1 MSLIKLEHGFRR
13 ISARIPNTLPEGHE
27 DNDVP
32 TFWLLLYSP
41 KLLQN
46 YIYISTYI
54 IYIIYIYVS
63 QSPVR
68 IVGALV
74 AQGRDFVCSGP
85 YF

>member
-1 MSLIKLEHGFRR
+1 MLGSLILYLKGMRIMMFQLSGFYY
-13 ISARIPNTLPEGHE
+13 IVQSYYKTI
-27 DNDVP
+27 
-32 TFWLLLYSP
+32 
-41 KLLQN
+41 